1 MTQSPF
7 FDHTDAEGNPRN
19 ARGGLCLP
27 PATPATLNNT
37 PPLKGQPMLPIMAEI
52 PIHATNKRTAKLAS
66 ELRELRSR

>member
-27 PATPATLNNT
+27 PATPAVVKGVA
-37 PPLKGQPMLPIMAEI
+37 PIKGQPMLPIMAEI
-52 PIHATNKRTAKLAS
+52 PIHAHDKRTARLAQQS
-66 ELRELRSR
+66 ML